1 MSPTELLA
9 AGTLI
14 FFWLLF
20 IVADYSW
27 EKKKRRGL
35 DARAGSGFGGSSSER
50 ADYRWYSWIR
60 YLTMILLTYINT
72 LVLETSQDQV
82 EENPSRL
89 LEAISLVIIL
99 SIVLLLV
106 DGLWERKRRRV
117 LSGFFSGFFWS
128 YFWLRYPVLIAAT
141 IAAARRGLQ

>member
-1 MSPTELLA
+1 MLPSELLA
-9 AGTLI
+9 AATLI

-20 IVADYSW
+20 VVADYSW

-35 DARAGSGFGGSSSER
+35 DARRGSGFGGFSSER

-60 YLTMILLTYINT
+60 YLTMILLTYLNA
-72 LVLETSQDQV
+72 LVLGISQDQG

-89 LEAISLVIIL
+89 LEAISLVIAL

-106 DGLWERKRRRV
+106 DDLWERKSRRKR
-117 LSGFFSGFFWS
+117 SGVFSGFFWS

-141 IAAARRGLQ
+141 IVAARRGLE